1 MNLNQIT
8 VPALD
13 VAEAIIFYKTLG
25 LKLIVESLPHYA
37 RFVCPDGHSTFSIHH
52 TKQLPIDGIY
62 VYFECANLDEQVEKL
77 KQKNLKLI

>member
-25 LKLIVESLPHYA
+25 LKLIVESLPTTLDLYVLMA
-37 RFVCPDGHSTFSIHH
+37 ILRFQFI
-52 TKQLPIDGIY
+52 KRAI
-62 VYFECANLDEQVEKL
+62 A
-77 KQKNLKLI
+77 